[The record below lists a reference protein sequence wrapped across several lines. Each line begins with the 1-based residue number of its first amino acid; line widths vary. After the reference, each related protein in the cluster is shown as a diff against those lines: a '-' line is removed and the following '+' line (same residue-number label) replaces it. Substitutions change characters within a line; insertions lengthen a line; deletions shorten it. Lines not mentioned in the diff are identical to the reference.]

1 MVGKFSIWARTLCCL
16 IFTVYIFTVLVGIAL
31 HIALQVFLFDWHSG
45 NEIKKSF
52 ESLKL
57 CRWIN
62 LKNLEIILKL
72 PISKRKL
79 FCYSVCRYLLRR
91 TQEEEGVVE
100 DRWFSAFNTTASAA
114 VGKTNTCSTYT
125 IHSIWTYDKN

>member
-1 MVGKFSIWARTLCCL
+1 MLLNIHS
-16 IFTVYIFTVLVGIAL
+16 L
-31 HIALQVFLFDWHSG
+31 HIYSLCGHSFAYCFTG
-45 NEIKKSF
+45 VSLWLAFRKWNKKSF

-100 DRWFSAFNTTASAA
+100 DRWISAFNTTASAA